1 MSKNKETGASRFKRG
16 LRLTGKVI
24 WVTFK
29 WTFVVLL
36 LAGFLGAGAVYGYVS
51 SVLKDEPVRSHA
63 EIVQKMGEDAITG
76 YVYFNDDAVVGQLR
90 TEEDR
95 QIASFSDI
103 PLKMQEA
110 VIAIEDKDFMT
121 HHGIDF
127 SGSLRAVKQQV
138 LHETVQTGG
147 STITQQLARRVF
159 LNLDRDITRKIKEM
173 VLALRLERHL
183 SKDEILTAYLNKVPY
198 GNGSSGYN
206 LYGIKTAAKGIF
218 NVDDLHKLNTAQ
230 YAYLAGIP
238 QQPTNFSNYNSKGK
252 PNESNIKEAIKRQHL
267 VLEMMLQNSF
277 ITENEYKEALA
288 FDIRKSLAPTKEK
301 AYNTYPFLMIEAEKK
316 AVDILVSLHHPE
328 IDKTKN
334 AELYNEALKEEE
346 INLQR
351 GGYKV
356 YTTID
361 KKIYDSMQAIGK
373 NDDNFSPYD
382 KEKGYEQVGA
392 VLLDNKSGA
401 ILGMIEGRGYNREQ
415 YNHAIQAE
423 RQPGSTMKPIAA
435 YLPAL
440 EKGAIQPASV
450 IDDIPVILKDYQK
463 GFHIP
468 ENWDHKYHGL
478 VTARVALNQSY
489 NIPAIKLFLNDVG
502 IQNAWSF
509 AKELGITTLTDSDYT
524 AQTGVIGGLAHGVT
538 VEELTN
544 AYASIPNGGEF
555 VDAYMIRKIVDA
567 NGKTI
572 FEQTPEPKRVFS
584 EQTAYLMTDMLRT
597 VITDGTAKS
606 IKTKFKHYGEIA
618 TSGKTGSTQDD
629 GDAWYMGYTPD
640 LTLGVWAGYDDQK
653 YKLSKATGG
662 TERAKLIWALVMD
675 KVIDLKPSL
684 VPNKTFEQPK
694 GLTKMT
700 VSTLSGKIPNEEV
713 VKAGKLTTDL
723 FNVKYLPT
731 EEDDVLVPIKT
742 IVYNGVN
749 YIANDATPEEFVT
762 EKLGVKRKESI
773 GSLIKQITEL
783 MAKAS
788 AKDRKPIGRY
798 IPLDADMDAPQE
810 PDPRKDDGQAP
821 APPTGLKM
829 TGGIA
834 SAKISFQPSAS
845 SDVVGYRIYRAAD
858 FTSFQQV
865 GGNVVLAGAPS
876 VFTVTAPGVL
886 SAYYITAVDVAGHES
901 APSAI
906 ALPGGG
912 TTPDPG
918 DGTSPTPGTEGP
930 GKDPNGSATPTP
942 SLTPS
947 APSGVTATTESAGV
961 HLTWSANPGDQN
973 VTEYRLYYAT
983 SPEGPF
989 EWKANTRQ
997 TEILYITGLGGG
1009 SFYVTAI
1016 NGNGESEPS
1025 AIVTVN
1031 P

>member
-1 MSKNKETGASRFKRG
+1 MSKNRENGSSRFVRG
-16 LRLTGKVI
+16 LRLTGKAI

-36 LAGFLGAGAVYGYVS
+36 LAGFLGGGAVYGYVS
-51 SVLKDEPVRSHA
+51 AVLKDEPVRSHD
-63 EIVQKMGEDAITG
+63 EIMKKMSEDAITG
-76 YVYFNDDAVVGQLR
+76 YVYFSDDSVIGQLR

-110 VIAIEDKDFMT
+110 VLAIEDKDFMT
-121 HHGIDF
+121 HHGVDL

-138 LHETVQTGG
+138 LNESVQTGG

-173 VLALRLERHL
+173 VLALRLERHM

-198 GNGSSGYN
+198 GNGSNGYN

-218 NVDDLHKLNTAQ
+218 NVNDLHKLNIAQ
-230 YAYLAGIP
+230 FAYLAGIP
-238 QQPTNFSNYNSKGK
+238 QQPNNFSNYNSKGK
-252 PNESNIKEAIKRQHL
+252 PNEERIKDAIDRQKL
-267 VLEMMLQNSF
+267 VLGKMLENQY
-277 ITENEYKEALA
+277 ITDAEYKEALA

-316 AVDILVSLHHPE
+316 AMDILVSIHHPD
-328 IDKTKN
+328 IDKETN
-334 AELYNEALKEEE
+334 PDLYSEALKEEE

-356 YTTID
+356 YTTIN
-361 KKIYDSMQAIGK
+361 KQIYDSMQVIGK
-373 NDDNFSPYD
+373 NDENFTPYD

-392 VLLDNKSGA
+392 VLLNNKNGA
-401 ILGMIEGRGYNREQ
+401 ILGMIEGRGYDREQ
-415 YNHAIQAE
+415 YNHAMQAE

-440 EKGAIQPASV
+440 EKGAIQPAGV

-468 ENWDHKYHGL
+468 ENWDHKFHGL

-502 IQNAWSF
+502 IQEAWNF
-509 AKELGITTLTDSDYT
+509 AKELGINSLTDSDYS

-538 VEELTN
+538 VEEMTN
-544 AYASIPNGGEF
+544 AYSSIPNGGEF
-555 VDAYMIRKIVDA
+555 LDAYMIRKIVDA
-567 NGKTI
+567 EGNTI
-572 FEQTPEPKRVFS
+572 YEHTVEPKRVYS

-606 IKTKFKHYGEIA
+606 IKTLFKHYGEVA

-640 LTLGVWAGYDDQK
+640 ITLGVWVGYDDQK
-653 YKLSKATGG
+653 YKLSKKTGG
-662 TERAKLIWALVMD
+662 TERAKQIWALVMD
-675 KVIDLKPSL
+675 EVMNKKPDLF
-684 VPNKTFEQPK
+684 PNKTFTQPK

-723 FNVKYLPT
+723 FNVKYIPQD
-731 EEDDVLVPIKT
+731 EDDVLVPIKT

-749 YIANDATPEEFVT
+749 YVAKPETPEEFLT
-762 EKLGVKRKESI
+762 EKLGIKRKESI
-773 GSLIKQITEL
+773 SALLKRISEL
-783 MAKAS
+783 MAKVS
-788 AKDRKPIGRY
+788 AKDRKPIERY
-798 IPLDADMDAPQE
+798 IPVDADMDAPQE
-810 PDPRKDDGQAP
+810 VDPRTDDGQNP
-821 APPTGLKM
+821 APPTGLAM

-834 SAKISFQPSAS
+834 SAKITFTPSTS
-845 SDVVGYRIYRAAD
+845 TDVVGYRIYRAAD
-858 FTSFQQV
+858 MTSYQQIT
-865 GGNVVLAGAPS
+865 GNVVLAGAPA
-876 VFTVTAPGVL
+876 VFTVTAPGAL
-886 SAYYITAVDVAGHES
+886 SAYYVTAVDVVGKES
-901 APSAI
+901 EPSTVV
-906 ALPGGG
+906 LPGGS
-912 TTPDPG
+912 TIPDPG
-918 DGTSPTPGTEGP
+918 DTVTPTPGP
-930 GKDPNGSATPTP
+930 GESTNPDSSATPQPAQVPT
-942 SLTPS
+942 
-947 APSGVTATTESAGV
+947 APSGITAVREAAGI
-961 HLTWSANPGDQN
+961 HLTWTANPSEQN
-973 VTEYRLYYAT
+973 ITEYRLYYAAT
-983 SPEGPF
+983 PEGPF

-997 TEILYITGLGGG
+997 TEILYITGLGSG
-1009 SFYVTAI
+1009 SFYLTAV
-1016 NGNGESEPS
+1016 NENGESDPS
-1025 AIVTVN
+1025 VITTVQ
-1031 P
+1031 